1 LIATVSSL
9 TGGRTYIGGAL
20 LGRTLMI
27 RYALL
32 LCAGLLAAACFACV
46 QQQQAVVPPPSV
58 PVRTVDCSS
67 PGNFAA
73 SVQSLSAAFQPNPP
87 NGSAPTSG
95 GAINN
100 PNIINDLSNAFS
112 LAPQRLRDQLCGVY
126 GPAVRLFVQDCPGG
140 GAACSVGSWGYRQR
154 NNDVPFIALSAGLW
168 PGGGHAIAY
177 PEFERTVINN
187 LVGDLGQTFTA
198 SNSTPEMTVLA
209 VLAHEM
215 GHILAYRK
223 QVLNQRCGNVSP
235 PVQQIFWRNAWSSAA
250 NPDYFHRFGDQ
261 FPGDHRLRGLSKNQA
276 IGNPVVL
283 GRIYGMPRDQQFA
296 DWASLLA
303 NVAPDEDLIETYKFM
318 ILNTDNRLTSLIITI
333 PNVGNVDIIQQ
344 LFPDPNGFLIKKAT
358 WVRNCFI

>member
-1 LIATVSSL
+1 
-9 TGGRTYIGGAL
+9 
-20 LGRTLMI
+20 MI

-32 LCAGLLAAACFACV
+32 LCAGLLTAACFACV
-46 QQQQAVVPPPSV
+46 QQQAVVPPPPV

-168 PGGGHAIAY
+168 PGGGHAIA
-177 PEFERTVINN
+177 
-187 LVGDLGQTFTA
+187 
-198 SNSTPEMTVLA
+198 
-209 VLAHEM
+209 
-215 GHILAYRK
+215 
-223 QVLNQRCGNVSP
+223 
-235 PVQQIFWRNAWSSAA
+235 
-250 NPDYFHRFGDQ
+250 
-261 FPGDHRLRGLSKNQA
+261 
-276 IGNPVVL
+276 
-283 GRIYGMPRDQQFA
+283 
-296 DWASLLA
+296 
-303 NVAPDEDLIETYKFM
+303 
-318 ILNTDNRLTSLIITI
+318 
-333 PNVGNVDIIQQ
+333 
-344 LFPDPNGFLIKKAT
+344 
-358 WVRNCFI
+358 